1 MNRETQ
7 FAIGGIA
14 LLLAERKNSY
24 FSVEVKKRL
33 PWLLSLLKKQKFSL
47 FYKNDE
53 ERAGLNPT
61 GIPKEE
67 QLISGI
73 SRSFDRLL
81 TLTIQRLYSKAEKV
95 ESLNKRLDKTIWP
108 WNESIIIVKSGGN
121 QIDRIELAHEYT
133 RNLAITKS
141 NLSAQMANSQ
151 KFPSVSTRLVGVDL
165 RVSG

>member
-24 FSVEVKKRL
+24 FSVEVKKKL

-53 ERAGLNPT
+53 EGAGLNPT

-81 TLTIQRLYSKAEKV
+81 TLTIQRLYSKADV
-95 ESLNKRLDKTIWP
+95 ESLNKRLDKTIC
-108 WNESIIIVKSGGN
+108 GMN
-121 QIDRIELAHEYT
+121 Q
-133 RNLAITKS
+133 
-141 NLSAQMANSQ
+141 
-151 KFPSVSTRLVGVDL
+151 
-165 RVSG
+165 

>member
-53 ERAGLNPT
+53 EEAGLNPT

-81 TLTIQRLYSKAEKV
+81 TLTIQQLYSKADV
-95 ESLNKRLDKTIWP
+95 ESLNKRLDKTI
-108 WNESIIIVKSGGN
+108 
-121 QIDRIELAHEYT
+121 
-133 RNLAITKS
+133 
-141 NLSAQMANSQ
+141 
-151 KFPSVSTRLVGVDL
+151 
-165 RVSG
+165 

>member
-7 FAIGGIA
+7 FAIGRIA

-53 ERAGLNPT
+53 EEAGLNPT
-61 GIPKEE
+61 GIPKE

-81 TLTIQRLYSKAEKV
+81 TIQRLYSKADV
-95 ESLNKRLDKTIWP
+95 ESLNKRLDKTI
-108 WNESIIIVKSGGN
+108 
-121 QIDRIELAHEYT
+121 
-133 RNLAITKS
+133 
-141 NLSAQMANSQ
+141 
-151 KFPSVSTRLVGVDL
+151 
-165 RVSG
+165 